1 MFSVISDIY
10 TLLLYDTSNA
20 KIKLGYYQLRFVL
33 DQVTVNNAITKE
45 TTWTWKVSHICGYNK
60 TKSGFKIE
68 VGK

>member
-1 MFSVISDIY
+1 M
-10 TLLLYDTSNA
+10 TPSNA